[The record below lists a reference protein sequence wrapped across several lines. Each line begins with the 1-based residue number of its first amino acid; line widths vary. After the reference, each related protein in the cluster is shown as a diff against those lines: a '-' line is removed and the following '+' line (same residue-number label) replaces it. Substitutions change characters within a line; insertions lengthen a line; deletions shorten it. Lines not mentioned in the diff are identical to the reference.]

1 MSIPDLV
8 QVPAVWWQPL
18 SEFADRAIE
27 RAEGGAQ
34 LEIKGKTLRR
44 ALREAIVDEL
54 YVLYRSGFT
63 VR

>member
-8 QVPAVWWQPL
+8 QVPAIWRQPL
-18 SEFADRAIE
+18 SEFAARAIE
-27 RAEGGAQ
+27 RAEGGTQ
-34 LEIKGKTLRR
+34 LEIKEKQLRR

-54 YVLYRSGFT
+54 YVLYRSGFI